1 MRNGIKFFFIIAA
14 GIILIIIAVA
24 AFRYF
29 YPPPPVEQ
37 PPPPPVAQPVQPVPS
52 TGITSEVTTFEPE
65 IQKARDA
72 LNAGQFQNA
81 LETAREV
88 LNQAPAN
95 SEAAL
100 IAFLSAR
107 MQNLP
112 PQEWNHMIHQVTGAA
127 PLIGLEHSNPQVQR
141 YALWYLRQVD
151 IPPSNKEVQQKVVG
165 LYHDSQA
172 FRKVRLEA
180 GSTLATWG
188 HNEFIQILLKD
199 LSTDRSRYRAYISLK
214 SIPDSFLPEL
224 AAMHE
229 NLSTE
234 LRAYTTCLLFTLGK
248 PTPLKEMIIEFPE
261 KLASLEDYI
270 IPTEHPDFIR
280 ISVKIGEQAQ
290 PFARQLLEHKSYLVR
305 AAGASILGEVGT
317 RQDTDFLHRRLGRE
331 SGFHFVQGNIV
342 EALGKLGCK
351 PAVPVLIRLVGA
363 RSEYLRER
371 VILALAEL
379 VDETD
384 IDQVKGLIKSRDLRV
399 SEGARRVHELVL
411 RKFEEEKRWERERTG
426 LTSEAENPGDS
437 R

>member
-14 GIILIIIAVA
+14 GIILVIIAVA

-37 PPPPPVAQPVQPVPS
+37 PPPVAQPVQLVPS

-65 IQKARDA
+65 LQKARDA

-81 LETAREV
+81 LETAREL
-88 LNQAPAN
+88 LNQSPAN

-112 PQEWNHMIHQVTGAA
+112 PPEWNHLLHQVTETTS
-127 PLIGLEHSNPQVQR
+127 LIGLEHSNPQVQR

-151 IPPSNKEVQQKVVG
+151 IPPANKEVQQKVAG

-180 GSTLATWG
+180 GSTLASWG
-188 HNEFIQILLKD
+188 RNEFIQILLKD

-224 AAMHE
+224 AVMHE
-229 NLSTE
+229 NLATE

-248 PTPLKEMIIEFPE
+248 PAPLKEMITEFPE
-261 KLASLEDYI
+261 KLASLEDYV
-270 IPTEHPDFIR
+270 IPTEHPDFIK
-280 ISVKIGEQAQ
+280 ISVDMGEQARS
-290 PFARQLLEHKSYLVR
+290 FALHLLEHKSYLVR

-317 RQDTDFLHRRLGRE
+317 KQDADFLHRRLGRE

-379 VDETD
+379 VEEKD
-384 IDQVKGLIKSRDLRV
+384 IDQVKGLIKSRDPRV

-411 RKFEEEKRWERERTG
+411 RKFEEKKRWERERTG
-426 LTSEAENPGDS
+426 LTSEAENPGDN